1 MPNYKYIAV
10 DNTGKQVKGTVTAF
24 DIADVE
30 NRLNEKELILIKY
43 KHLNE
48 WSGLSL
54 LGSNKVKP
62 RDLIE
67 FYYRFSQTLS
77 LGFPILEALDENSK
91 TLPSKALRKV
101 AGELRVAVEAGRS
114 LFDAMSSFPKT
125 FQKLD
130 LAIVNLGEQT
140 GVLPQSLKD
149 LAEFLKWKD
158 DIVSTIQKAAIYPVI
173 VLFVIMAVIGVWVG
187 YVLPQMAKML
197 VDMGVKLPEITQMI
211 LIVSIFLQNYWLHMI
226 VIIMSLSL
234 SLYFFQRTQKG
245 GVLFDKYILKIPIAG
260 KIVSNIAVARLSHN
274 FATMYKAGMNITGIF
289 KILSKNV
296 IGNKYLEERISVVH
310 KNVLSGHSI
319 AKGFENA
326 GGFPLI
332 LLGAIR
338 NGEATGTIDDA
349 FIRLGD
355 YFDTEVKR
363 SVQAMVSAIGPLTI
377 VILGAVFG
385 VIALSIMLP
394 LYDVIG
400 NLEGSY

>member
-1 MPNYKYIAV
+1 MPNYKYTAI
-10 DNTGKQVKGTVTAF
+10 DNSGKQVKGTVTAF
-24 DIADVE
+24 DIPDIE
-30 NRLNEKELILIKY
+30 KRLNEKELTLIKY
-43 KHLNE
+43 KPLND
-48 WSGLSL
+48 WPGFSL
-54 LGSNKVKP
+54 LVSNKVKP

-77 LGFPILEALDENSK
+77 LGFPILEGLDENAK
-91 TLPSKALRKV
+91 TLPSKPLRKV
-101 AGELRVAVEAGRS
+101 AGELRVAIESGRT

-140 GVLPQSLKD
+140 GVLPKSMKD
-149 LAEFLKWKD
+149 LAGFLKWKE

-173 VLFVIMAVIGVWVG
+173 VLFVIIAVIGVWVG

-197 VDMGVKLPEITQMI
+197 VDMGVILPKITQVI
-211 LIVSIFLQNYWLHMI
+211 LSVSIFLQSYWIHMLASI
-226 VIIMSLSL
+226 LAVSL
-234 SLYFFQRTQKG
+234 SLYLFQKTKKG
-245 GVLFDKYILKIPIAG
+245 GILFHKYLLKIPIVGLIA
-260 KIVSNIAVARLSHN
+260 SNIAVARLSHN
-274 FATMYKAGMNITGIF
+274 FATMYSAGMKITGIF
-289 KILSKNV
+289 EILSNNV

-310 KNVLSGHSI
+310 QNVLTGHSI
-319 AKGFENA
+319 AKGFESA
-326 GGFPLI
+326 GGFPPI

-338 NGEATGTIDDA
+338 NGETTGTIDAA
-349 FIRLGD
+349 FTRIGD

-363 SVQAMVSAIGPLTI
+363 SVQTMVSAIEPLTI

-400 NLEGSY
+400 NLEGKY

>member
-1 MPNYKYIAV
+1 MPSYKYTAV

-24 DIADVE
+24 DIADIETRLTE
-30 NRLNEKELILIKY
+30 NELTLITYKPLKE
-43 KHLNE
+43 
-48 WSGLSL
+48 WPDFSL

-67 FYYRFSQTLS
+67 FYYQFSQTLS

-91 TLPSKALRKV
+91 TLPSKPLRKV
-101 AGELRVAVEAGRS
+101 AGELRVAIEAGRS

-140 GVLPQSLKD
+140 GVLPKSMKD
-149 LAEFLKWKD
+149 LAEFLKWKE

-197 VDMGVKLPEITQMI
+197 VDMGVTLPPITQVI
-211 LIVSIFLQNYWLHMI
+211 LNISIFLQSYWLHMLAGILTVSIALYLFQKTKNGGILFHKYLLKVPI
-226 VIIMSLSL
+226 VGL
-234 SLYFFQRTQKG
+234 
-245 GVLFDKYILKIPIAG
+245 IA
-260 KIVSNIAVARLSHN
+260 SNIAVARLSRN
-274 FATMYKAGMNITGIF
+274 FAAMYSAGMIITKIF
-289 KILSKNV
+289 EILSSNV
-296 IGNKYLEERISVVH
+296 VGNRYLEQRISVVYQ
-310 KNVLSGHSI
+310 NVRTGHSI

-326 GGFPLI
+326 GGFPPI
-332 LLGAIR
+332 LVGAIR
-338 NGEATGTIDDA
+338 NGEATGTIDEA
-349 FIRLGD
+349 FTRLGD

-363 SVQAMVSAIGPLTI
+363 SVQALVSAIGPLTI
-377 VILGAVFG
+377 VILGTVFG
-385 VIALSIMLP
+385 VVLLSIMLP